1 MSYFDQLVR
10 ATQGQQLFDYQ
21 PTGQVQRCQCGQAVF
36 FNNTKCLRCGS
47 ELGYHPLQTSLFSLE
62 PASEKGLWNLQ
73 KDTTE
78 PKRSYQR
85 CQNLTAPA
93 ACNWLVTGNSSEPF
107 CLACALNE
115 TIPDLSLNEN
125 AELWHETEVAK
136 RRLVAQ
142 LLMLGLPV
150 IPRSADP
157 QQGMGFHFLR
167 QQPGADPVMTGHMDG
182 IITLNI
188 DEADPAHR
196 ERMRKNMHEPYR
208 TLLGHFRH
216 ESGHYYWDRL
226 VRDTRWLEPCRELF
240 GDDREDYQQ
249 ALKRHYNDGP
259 PANWKNH
266 FISSYAATH
275 PWEDWAETWAHYLH
289 MTDTLNAALDFGLQ
303 LDTLT
308 LQTDPFDS
316 SQLAAHEQGEDD
328 RARFLAFI
336 NRWVQLSSVLNV
348 LARSMGQQDI
358 YPFVLTVDSMRKL
371 YLVHSVVA
379 SAGQAAPLAAADTSI
394 KPR

>member
-36 FNNTKCLRCGS
+36 FNNSRCLRCGA
-47 ELGYHPLQTSLFSLE
+47 ELGYQPLQGRLFSLE
-62 PASEKGLWNLQ
+62 PTPDADDLWYLQ
-73 KDTTE
+73 KDIE
-78 PKRSYQR
+78 QPKRRYRR
-85 CQNLTAPA
+85 CGNLTAPA
-93 ACNWLVTGNSSEPF
+93 ACNWLVNHDSPSHF
-107 CLACALNE
+107 CLACVLNE

-157 QQGMGFHFLR
+157 QQGLGFNFLR
-167 QQPGADPVMTGHMDG
+167 QQPGAEPVMTGHMDG
-182 IITLNI
+182 IITLDI

-196 ERMRKNMHEPYR
+196 ERVRQNMHEPYR
-208 TLLGHFRH
+208 TVLGHFRH

-226 VRDTRWLEPCRELF
+226 VRDTHWLEPCRVLF
-240 GDDREDYQQ
+240 GDDRQDYQK
-249 ALKRHYNDGP
+249 ALERHYRDGP
-259 PANWKNH
+259 PADWQDH

-303 LDTLT
+303 IDTLA

-316 SQLAAHEQGEDD
+316 SQLSAHKHSEDD
-328 RARFLAFI
+328 RQRFLAFI

-348 LARSMGQQDI
+348 LARSMGQADI
-358 YPFVLTVDSMRKL
+358 YPFVLTIDSMRKL

-379 SAGQAAPLAAADTSI
+379 SAGQAAN
-394 KPR
+394 